1 MLKTEIIENYREK
14 HGLTRSELASRF
26 GMLPSNYT
34 MMMLSKSTTFKTLY
48 IIARLFK
55 ISAKKLID
63 D

>member
-1 MLKTEIIENYREK
+1 MLKTEIIETYRTK
-14 HGLTRSELASRF
+14 HKLTKSELAKKF

-34 MMMLSKSTTFKTLY
+34 MMMVSKSTSLKTIY
-48 IIARLFK
+48 KIARLFN